1 MKKINVIG
9 RLTADVETK
18 NTKSGG
24 VINSFTVATNKGYGD
39 KAHPLFVGVTFFN
52 DIPNKMKLKKGYS
65 VIVSGTL
72 RQNEYTNKDGNKV
85 TNYVV
90 IGESAE
96 YAPSCSSNAMTPVTL
111 IGRLSQEIST
121 NEAKTAGHT
130 SIAVDD
136 GFGENKKTNFFNLRL
151 YGNVLER
158 LLKATSASENNG
170 KGTALMIKGDFD
182 SQDFARKDG
191 SAGKQY
197 FINVEDFSFVSYG
210 KKNSDTDEN
219 TETSVATEAPTEG
232 TPTVEELAEEFNLDI
247 DDDLPF

>member
-9 RLTADVETK
+9 RLTADVETRS
-18 NTKSGG
+18 TQSGG
-24 VINSFTVATNKGYGD
+24 VINSFTVATNKSYGD
-39 KAHPLFVGVTFFN
+39 KAHPLFMGVTFFN
-52 DIPNKMKLKKGYS
+52 DIPTKMKLKKGYS
-65 VIVSGTL
+65 VIVSGEL

-90 IGESAE
+90 IGESVE

-130 SIAVDD
+130 SIAIDD
-136 GFGENKKTNFFNLRL
+136 GYGEKKKTNFFRLNL

-158 LLKATSASENNG
+158 LLKATSASESNG

-210 KKNSDTDEN
+210 KKNSDTE
-219 TETSVATEAPTEG
+219 ETSETPVVTEAPN
-232 TPTVEELAEEFNLDI
+232 EEMPSAEQLAEEFDLDI